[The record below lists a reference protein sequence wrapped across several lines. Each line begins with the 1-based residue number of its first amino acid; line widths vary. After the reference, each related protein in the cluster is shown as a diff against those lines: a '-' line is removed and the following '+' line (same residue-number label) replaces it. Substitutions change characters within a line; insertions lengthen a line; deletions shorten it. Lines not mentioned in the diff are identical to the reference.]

1 MNSNEW
7 RAVAAVALLYVFRM
21 LGLFMLLPVLSLYA
35 AEYDLSTPFLI
46 GLALGIYGL
55 GQAALQLP
63 LGMLS
68 DRIGRKPVIVA
79 GLLMFA
85 AGGIFAAAAD
95 NIYLVILGR
104 LMQGAGAIASTLSAL
119 LADLTRTEHRS
130 KAMAMVGVCIGLSFT
145 LAMVVGPI
153 VASWFGI
160 SGLFLFSAALALVGL
175 LVAIFLVPTPARV
188 MHGGS
193 HHGSLRYLLVRTLRD
208 RSLQRL
214 NVGVFILHA
223 ILMGIFVV
231 VPTSLEAAGLARE
244 VHWQLYLPVMLLS
257 FVCMLPLMLAAE
269 RGGKAR
275 EVALLAVATIAVS
288 LLLAAYVA
296 DSLMG
301 LYVVFFLFFVA
312 FNLLEAFLPSLLSK
326 MVYAGGRGT
335 AMGVFSTC
343 QFLGAFVGGSFG
355 GFVMGQWGA
364 FMVFGLAALAA
375 ALWFLV
381 AWAMKVPAQSRPLVL
396 SWQFGECHPEQVR
409 GSLLALPGVR
419 DVTVLVDD
427 QLAHLLVDD
436 VFSDT
441 SLPSHLSLVN

>member
-1 MNSNEW
+1 MNSKEW
-7 RAVAAVALLYVFRM
+7 RAVAAIALLYVFRM

-130 KAMAMVGVCIGLSFT
+130 KAMAMVGVSIGVSFT
-145 LAMVVGPI
+145 LAMVVGPV
-153 VASWFGI
+153 VASWFGT
-160 SGLFLFSAALALVGL
+160 SGLFLFSAALALLGVV
-175 LVAIFLVPTPARV
+175 VAIFLVPTPVRIA
-188 MHGGS
+188 HGDS
-193 HHGSLRYLLVRTLRD
+193 QHGSLRYLLMRTLKD

-214 NVGVFILHA
+214 NIGVFVLHA
-223 ILMGIFVV
+223 ILMGIFVA
-231 VPTSLEAAGLARE
+231 VPTSMEAAGLGRE
-244 VHWQLYLPVMLLS
+244 VHWQFYLPVMLLS
-257 FVCMLPLMLAAE
+257 FICMLPLMLAAE

-275 EVALLAVATIAVS
+275 EVSLLAVAIISAS

-301 LYVVFFLFFVA
+301 LYAAFFLFFVA

-326 MVYAGGRGT
+326 TVYAGGRGT

-343 QFLGAFVGGSFG
+343 QFLGAFAGGSFG

-375 ALWFLV
+375 ALWFLI
-381 AWAMKVPAQSRPLVL
+381 AWAMNVPAQARPLVL
-396 SWQFGECHPEQVR
+396 SWQFGECDPGRLKV
-409 GSLLALPGVR
+409 SLLALPGVR
-419 DVTVLVDD
+419 DVTILVDD
-427 QLAHLLVDD
+427 QLAHLLVDE
-436 VFSDT
+436 VFSDA
-441 SLPSHLSLVN
+441 SLPAHLRLVG